1 MIGGFRQW
9 EDIDD
14 PRRNRG
20 PAPQEQNVPGLP
32 AATRVLRQGTTR
44 EGFYERENPKSQRI
58 ADALRQQ
65 KTASSAAT
73 TTKEGPIA
81 FLSRM
86 KAALT
91 GTAEANTAEQVLSA
105 EVGRPISRETA
116 NRAREYVE
124 ILGISPEKGLELA
137 DIELRQGSQAISP
150 ELVKEITQS
159 GEIKPILTALNATTE
174 ENAKLAGAEFRTLAG
189 SQLEG
194 AAEVE
199 GAGRNLPGGK
209 RNPLNK
215 EINEIMQD
223 GYRVPVL
230 VADATEERWAPP
242 SKDESGK
249 TVWKKLLDKEG
260 KVVTQP
266 PTVKVGKDPRTGYNK
281 KVFDTRA
288 AQLALINPA
297 ALTDWLKKK
306 VDPDAYSDERS
317 GMNKNVPRKD
327 EFNAEVSGY
336 SGRYVDPRRPENT
349 EREMIGT
356 SDYRTLAY
364 DSPDTEGGQYRAFG
378 LSGKEDPS
386 RAFDRVPMSVGEAI
400 EDIRLTNRTP
410 IKTLREG
417 IDVYIDDDTGKTFHK
432 LSGIEVFE
440 IGRNYPSDP
449 SLVEYRIGSPT
460 EITNEGMRKFSA
472 LIEGL
477 PGMENKRVLVNE
489 RLNDAAVNRAQNAL
503 LQEYM
508 SEDFRTAR
516 AKADPNTK
524 PIHDLMRAL
533 AAGGQLP
540 PEDAASAPAIL
551 SNRNLYGEGTGEA
564 KQSRRDIFDQLRATS
579 ANPEVA
585 ALRNKY
591 QAIENDPRGADIA
604 TAGMAS
610 ARPQAETVPNST
622 QVSQL
627 NAPEPP
633 TPPIKYNSYEGLI
646 DALGGE
652 VGSPDQERALKILA
666 QRIRARRG

>member
-14 PRRNRG
+14 PRRSRG
-20 PAPQEQNVPGLP
+20 PAPQEQNIVGLP
-32 AATRVLRQGTTR
+32 AASRILREGTTK
-44 EGFYERENPKSQRI
+44 EGYYERENPKSQRI
-58 ADALRQQ
+58 ADALSQQ
-65 KTASSAAT
+65 KTASSAPT
-73 TTKEGPIA
+73 TTKEGSFA

-91 GTAEANTAEQVLSA
+91 GKAEANTAEQVLSA

-137 DIELRQGSQAISP
+137 DIELRQGSQAITP
-150 ELVKEITQS
+150 ELVKEVTQS
-159 GEIKPILTALNATTE
+159 GEMKPILTALNAQSE

-194 AAEVE
+194 EAEVA

-215 EINEIMQD
+215 EINEVMQD

-249 TVWKKLLDKEG
+249 TVWKKLLDEEG

-266 PTVKVGKDPRTGYNK
+266 PTVKVGKDPKTGWQK
-281 KVFDTRA
+281 KVFNTRA

-297 ALTDWLKKK
+297 ALMEILQKKADPQ
-306 VDPDAYSDERS
+306 VDSEERS

-327 EFNAEVSGY
+327 EWNI
-336 SGRYVDPRRPENT
+336 DPET
-349 EREMIGT
+349 G
-356 SDYRTLAY
+356 
-364 DSPDTEGGQYRAFG
+364 RAFG

-386 RAFDRVPMSVGEAI
+386 RAFDQVPMSVGEAI
-400 EDIRLTNRTP
+400 EDIRLNNRTP
-410 IKTLREG
+410 IKTFREDKDIYEKDG
-417 IDVYIDDDTGKTFHK
+417 RTFHK
-432 LSGIEVFE
+432 FTNIEVFE
-440 IGRNYPSDP
+440 IGRNYPGDTN
-449 SLVEYRIGSPT
+449 LVDYRIGSPT

-489 RLNDAAVNRAQNAL
+489 RLNDTAVNRAQNAL
-503 LQEYM
+503 LQEYL

-533 AAGGQLP
+533 AAGGRLP
-540 PEDAASAPAIL
+540 VEDAASAPVIL
-551 SNRNLYGEGTGEA
+551 SNKSLSGEGTGEA
-564 KQSRRDIFDQLRATS
+564 RQSRRDIMNFLRATS

-604 TAGMAS
+604 TAGMAT
-610 ARPQAETVPNST
+610 ARPQAETVPNSS

-627 NAPEPP
+627 NAPEAP
-633 TPPIKYNSYEGLI
+633 TPPIQYKSYEGLV
-646 DALGGE
+646 DALNSE
-652 VGSPDQERALKILA
+652 VGSPDQERALRIMA
-666 QRIRARRG
+666 QRIKARRG

>member
-14 PRRNRG
+14 PRRSRG
-20 PAPQEQNVPGLP
+20 PVPQEQNVPGLP
-32 AATRVLRQGTTR
+32 AASRILRQGTAK
-44 EGFYERENPKSQRI
+44 EGYYERENPRDQRI
-58 ADALRQQ
+58 ADALSQQ
-65 KTASSAAT
+65 KTASSAPT
-73 TTKEGPIA
+73 TTKEGSLA

-91 GTAEANTAEQVLSA
+91 GKAEANTAEQVLSA

-124 ILGISPEKGLELA
+124 ILGISPEKGLQIAE
-137 DIELRQGSQAISP
+137 IEAKQGSRGLSP
-150 ELVKEITQS
+150 ELVREITAS
-159 GEIKPILTALNATTE
+159 GELKPDLAAQNAVLALSKGNLAE
-174 ENAKLAGAEFRTLAG
+174 EAAALQLAGEDFKTLAG
-189 SQLEG
+189 VELEG
-194 AAEVE
+194 AADVK
-199 GAGRNLPGGK
+199 GSGRNLPGG
-209 RNPLNK
+209 RRDPLNK

-249 TVWKKLLDKEG
+249 TVWKKLLDEEG

-266 PTVKVGKDPRTGYNK
+266 PTVKVGKDPKTGWQK

-306 VDPDAYSDERS
+306 ADPDAYSDERS

-327 EFNAEVSGY
+327 EFNI
-336 SGRYVDPRRPENT
+336 DPET
-349 EREMIGT
+349 G
-356 SDYRTLAY
+356 
-364 DSPDTEGGQYRAFG
+364 RAFG

-386 RAFDRVPMSVGEAI
+386 RAFDQVPMSVGEAI
-400 EDIRLTNRTP
+400 EDIRLNNRTP
-410 IKTLREG
+410 IKTFREDKDIYEKDG
-417 IDVYIDDDTGKTFHK
+417 RTFHK
-432 LSGIEVFE
+432 FTNIEVFE
-440 IGRNYPSDP
+440 IGRNYPGDTN
-449 SLVEYRIGSPT
+449 LVDYRIGSPT

-489 RLNDAAVNRAQNAL
+489 RLNDTAVNRAQNAL
-503 LQEYM
+503 LQDYL

-533 AAGGQLP
+533 AAGGRLP
-540 PEDAASAPAIL
+540 VEDAASAPVIL
-551 SNRNLYGEGTGEA
+551 SNRSLSGEGTEEA
-564 KQSRRDIFDQLRATS
+564 RQSRRDIMNFLRATS

-604 TAGMAS
+604 TAEMAT
-610 ARPQAETVPNST
+610 ARPQAETVANSS

-627 NAPEPP
+627 NAPEAP
-633 TPPIKYNSYEGLI
+633 TPPIQYKSYEGLV
-646 DALGGE
+646 DALNSE
-652 VGSPDQERALKILA
+652 VGSPDQERALRIMA
-666 QRIRARRG
+666 QRIKARRG

>member
-14 PRRNRG
+14 PRRSRG
-20 PAPQEQNVPGLP
+20 PAPQAQNITGLP
-32 AATRVLRQGTTR
+32 AASRILREGTTK
-44 EGFYERENPKSQRI
+44 EGYYERENPKSQRI
-58 ADALRQQ
+58 AEALRQQ
-65 KTASSAAT
+65 KTASSAPT

-137 DIELRQGSQAISP
+137 DIELRKGSQAITP
-150 ELVKEITQS
+150 ELVKEVTQS

-189 SQLEG
+189 LQLEG
-194 AAEVE
+194 EAEVA

-215 EINEIMQD
+215 EINEVMQD

-242 SKDESGK
+242 SKNESGK
-249 TVWKKLLDKEG
+249 TVWKKLLDEEG

-266 PTVKVGKDPRTGYNK
+266 PTVKVGKDPKTGWQK

-297 ALTDWLKKK
+297 ALMEILQKKADPQ
-306 VDPDAYSDERS
+306 VDSEERS

-327 EFNAEVSGY
+327 EWNI
-336 SGRYVDPRRPENT
+336 DPET
-349 EREMIGT
+349 G
-356 SDYRTLAY
+356 
-364 DSPDTEGGQYRAFG
+364 RAFG

-386 RAFDRVPMSVGEAI
+386 RAFDQVPMSVGEAI
-400 EDIRLTNRTP
+400 EDIRLNNRTP
-410 IKTLREG
+410 IKTFREDKDIYEKDG
-417 IDVYIDDDTGKTFHK
+417 RTFHK
-432 LSGIEVFE
+432 FTNIEVFE
-440 IGRNYPSDP
+440 IGRNYPGDTN
-449 SLVEYRIGSPT
+449 LVDYRIGSPT

-489 RLNDAAVNRAQNAL
+489 RLNDTAVNRAQNAL
-503 LQEYM
+503 LQEYL

-533 AAGGQLP
+533 AAGGRLP
-540 PEDAASAPAIL
+540 VEDAASAPVIL
-551 SNRNLYGEGTGEA
+551 SNKSLSGEGTGEA
-564 KQSRRDIFDQLRATS
+564 RQSRRDIMNFLRATS

-604 TAGMAS
+604 TAEMAT
-610 ARPQAETVPNST
+610 ARPQAETVPNSS

-627 NAPEPP
+627 NAPEAP
-633 TPPIKYNSYEGLI
+633 TPPIQYKSYEGLV
-646 DALGGE
+646 DALNSE
-652 VGSPDQERALKILA
+652 VGSPDQERALRIMA
-666 QRIRARRG
+666 QRIKARRGY

>member
-14 PRRNRG
+14 PRRSRG
-20 PAPQEQNVPGLP
+20 PVPQEQNVPGLP
-32 AATRVLRQGTTR
+32 AASRILREGTTK
-44 EGFYERENPKSQRI
+44 EGYYERENPKSQRI
-58 ADALRQQ
+58 ADALSQQ
-65 KTASSAAT
+65 KTASSAPT
-73 TTKEGPIA
+73 TTKEGSFA

-91 GTAEANTAEQVLSA
+91 GKAEANTAEQVLSA

-137 DIELRQGSQAISP
+137 DIELRQGSQAITP
-150 ELVKEITQS
+150 ELVKEVTQS
-159 GEIKPILTALNATTE
+159 GEMKPILTALNAQSE

-194 AAEVE
+194 EAEVA

-215 EINEIMQD
+215 EINEVMQD

-249 TVWKKLLDKEG
+249 TVWKKLLDEEG

-266 PTVKVGKDPRTGYNK
+266 PTIKVGKDPKTGWQK

-297 ALTDWLKKK
+297 ALMEILQKKADPQ
-306 VDPDAYSDERS
+306 VDSEERS

-327 EFNAEVSGY
+327 EWNI
-336 SGRYVDPRRPENT
+336 DPET
-349 EREMIGT
+349 G
-356 SDYRTLAY
+356 
-364 DSPDTEGGQYRAFG
+364 RAFG

-386 RAFDRVPMSVGEAI
+386 RAFDQVPMSVGEAI
-400 EDIRLTNRTP
+400 EDIRLNNRTP
-410 IKTLREG
+410 IKTFREDKDIYEKDG
-417 IDVYIDDDTGKTFHK
+417 RTFHK
-432 LSGIEVFE
+432 FTNIEVFE
-440 IGRNYPSDP
+440 IGRNYPGDTN
-449 SLVEYRIGSPT
+449 LVDYRIGSPT

-489 RLNDAAVNRAQNAL
+489 RLNDTAVNRAQNAL
-503 LQEYM
+503 LQEYL

-533 AAGGQLP
+533 AAGGRLP
-540 PEDAASAPAIL
+540 VEDAASAPVIL
-551 SNRNLYGEGTGEA
+551 SNKSLSGEGTEEA
-564 KQSRRDIFDQLRATS
+564 RQSRKDVFNYLRATS

-604 TAGMAS
+604 TAGMAT
-610 ARPQAETVPNST
+610 ARPQAETVPNSS

-627 NAPEPP
+627 NAPEAP
-633 TPPIKYNSYEGLI
+633 TPPIQYKSYEGLV
-646 DALGGE
+646 DALNSE
-652 VGSPDQERALKILA
+652 VGSPDQERALRIMA
-666 QRIRARRG
+666 QRIKARRG

>member
-14 PRRNRG
+14 PRRSRG
-20 PAPQEQNVPGLP
+20 PVPQEQNVPGLP
-32 AATRVLRQGTTR
+32 AASRILREGTTK
-44 EGFYERENPKSQRI
+44 EGYYERENPKSQRI
-58 ADALRQQ
+58 AEALSQQ
-65 KTASSAAT
+65 KTASSAPT
-73 TTKEGPIA
+73 TTKEGSFA

-91 GTAEANTAEQVLSA
+91 GKAEANTAEQVLSA

-137 DIELRQGSQAISP
+137 DIELRQGSQAITP
-150 ELVKEITQS
+150 ELVKEVTQS
-159 GEIKPILTALNATTE
+159 GEIKPILTALNAQSE

-194 AAEVE
+194 EAEVA

-215 EINEIMQD
+215 EINEVMQD

-249 TVWKKLLDKEG
+249 TVWKKLLDEEG

-266 PTVKVGKDPRTGYNK
+266 PTVKVGKDPKTGWQK

-297 ALTDWLKKK
+297 ALMEILQKKADPQ
-306 VDPDAYSDERS
+306 VDSEERS

-327 EFNAEVSGY
+327 EWNI
-336 SGRYVDPRRPENT
+336 DPET
-349 EREMIGT
+349 G
-356 SDYRTLAY
+356 
-364 DSPDTEGGQYRAFG
+364 RAFG

-386 RAFDRVPMSVGEAI
+386 RAFDQVPMSVGEAI
-400 EDIRLTNRTP
+400 EDIRLNNRTP
-410 IKTLREG
+410 IKTFREDKDIYEKDG
-417 IDVYIDDDTGKTFHK
+417 RTFHK
-432 LSGIEVFE
+432 FTNIEVFE
-440 IGRNYPSDP
+440 IGRNYPGDTN
-449 SLVEYRIGSPT
+449 LVDYRIGSPT

-489 RLNDAAVNRAQNAL
+489 RLNDTAVNRAQNAL
-503 LQEYM
+503 LQEYL

-533 AAGGQLP
+533 AAGGRLP
-540 PEDAASAPAIL
+540 VEDAASAPVIL
-551 SNRNLYGEGTGEA
+551 SNKSLSGEGTGEA
-564 KQSRRDIFDQLRATS
+564 RQSRKDVFNYLRATS

-604 TAGMAS
+604 TAGMAT
-610 ARPQAETVPNST
+610 ARPQAETVPNSS

-627 NAPEPP
+627 NAPEAP
-633 TPPIKYNSYEGLI
+633 TPPIQYKSYEGLVE
-646 DALGGE
+646 ALGSE
-652 VGSPDQERALKILA
+652 VGSPDQERALRIMA
-666 QRIRARRG
+666 QRIKARRG

>member
-14 PRRNRG
+14 PRRSRG

-32 AATRVLRQGTTR
+32 AASRILREGTTK
-44 EGFYERENPKSQRI
+44 EGYYERENPKSQRI
-58 ADALRQQ
+58 AEALSQQ
-65 KTASSAAT
+65 KTASSAPT
-73 TTKEGPIA
+73 TTKEGSFA

-91 GTAEANTAEQVLSA
+91 GKAEANTAEQVLSA

-137 DIELRQGSQAISP
+137 DIELRQGSQAITP
-150 ELVKEITQS
+150 ELVKEVTQS
-159 GEIKPILTALNATTE
+159 GEMKPILTALNAQSE

-194 AAEVE
+194 EAEVA

-215 EINEIMQD
+215 EINEVMQD

-249 TVWKKLLDKEG
+249 TVWKKLLDEEG

-266 PTVKVGKDPRTGYNK
+266 PTIKVGKDPKTGWQK

-297 ALTDWLKKK
+297 ALMEILQKKADPQ
-306 VDPDAYSDERS
+306 VDSEERS

-327 EFNAEVSGY
+327 EWNI
-336 SGRYVDPRRPENT
+336 DPET
-349 EREMIGT
+349 G
-356 SDYRTLAY
+356 
-364 DSPDTEGGQYRAFG
+364 RAFG

-386 RAFDRVPMSVGEAI
+386 RAFDQVPMSVGEAI
-400 EDIRLTNRTP
+400 EDIRLNNRTP
-410 IKTLREG
+410 IKTFREDKDIYEKDG
-417 IDVYIDDDTGKTFHK
+417 RTFHK
-432 LSGIEVFE
+432 FTNIEVFE
-440 IGRNYPSDP
+440 IGRNYPGDTN
-449 SLVEYRIGSPT
+449 LVDYRIGSPT

-489 RLNDAAVNRAQNAL
+489 RLNDTAVNRAQNAL
-503 LQEYM
+503 LQEYL

-533 AAGGQLP
+533 AAGGRLP
-540 PEDAASAPAIL
+540 VEDAASAPVIL
-551 SNRNLYGEGTGEA
+551 SNKSLSGEGTEEA
-564 KQSRRDIFDQLRATS
+564 RQSRKDVFNYLRATS

-604 TAGMAS
+604 TAGMAT
-610 ARPQAETVPNST
+610 ARPQAETVPNSS

-627 NAPEPP
+627 NAPEAP
-633 TPPIKYNSYEGLI
+633 TPPIQYKSYEGLVE
-646 DALGGE
+646 ALGSE
-652 VGSPDQERALKILA
+652 VGSPDQERALRIMA
-666 QRIRARRG
+666 QRIKARRG

>member
-14 PRRNRG
+14 PRRSRG

-32 AATRVLRQGTTR
+32 AAARVLRQGTTR
-44 EGFYERENPKSQRI
+44 EGFYERENPRDQRI
-58 ADALRQQ
+58 GDALVRQ
-65 KTASSAAT
+65 KTAESKPT
-73 TTKEGPIA
+73 TTKEGSFD

-91 GTAEANTAEQVLSA
+91 GKTEANTAEQVLSA

-116 NRAREYVE
+116 NRAREYVK
-124 ILGISPEKGLELA
+124 ILGISPEKGLEIA
-137 DIELRQGSQAISP
+137 EIESRQGSKGLPP
-150 ELVKEITQS
+150 ELVREIAAS
-159 GEIKPILTALNATTE
+159 GELKPDLAAQNAALALSKGNLAE
-174 ENAKLAGAEFRTLAG
+174 EAAALQLYGEDFRTLAG
-189 SQLEG
+189 TELEG
-194 AAEVE
+194 AADVK
-199 GAGRNLPGGK
+199 GSGRNLPGG
-209 RNPLNK
+209 RRDPLNK

-242 SKDESGK
+242 SKDEKGK
-249 TVWKKLLDKEG
+249 TVWKKLVDEQG
-260 KVVTQP
+260 KVVSQP
-266 PTVKVGKDPRTGYNK
+266 PTVKVGKDPKTGYNK

-306 VDPDAYSDERS
+306 ADPDAYSEERS

-327 EFNAEVSGY
+327 EYNI
-336 SGRYVDPRRPENT
+336 DPET
-349 EREMIGT
+349 G
-356 SDYRTLAY
+356 
-364 DSPDTEGGQYRAFG
+364 RAFG

-386 RAFDRVPMSVGEAI
+386 RAYDRVPMSVGEAI
-400 EDIRLTNRTP
+400 EDIRLTHRTP

-417 IDVYIDDDTGKTFHK
+417 IDVYFDEDKGKTFHK
-432 LSGIEVFE
+432 LSGIEIFE

-489 RLNDAAVNRAQNAL
+489 RLNDTAVNRAQNAL

-508 SEDFRTAR
+508 SEDFRTDR

-551 SNRNLYGEGTGEA
+551 SNRDLYGEGTEEA
-564 KQSRRDIFDQLRATS
+564 KQSRKDVFDYLRATS

-591 QAIENDPRGADIA
+591 QAIENDPRNADIA

-610 ARPQAETVPNST
+610 ARPQVDTVPNST

-633 TPPIKYNSYEGLI
+633 TTPIKYKSYEGVV
-646 DALGGE
+646 DALGSE
-652 VGSPDQERALKILA
+652 VGSPDQERALRIMA
-666 QRIRARRG
+666 QRIKARRGY

>member
-14 PRRNRG
+14 PRRSRG
-20 PAPQEQNVPGLP
+20 PVPQEQNVPGLP
-32 AATRVLRQGTTR
+32 AASRILREGTTK
-44 EGFYERENPKSQRI
+44 EGYYERENPKSQRI
-58 ADALRQQ
+58 ADALSQQ
-65 KTASSAAT
+65 KTASSAPT
-73 TTKEGPIA
+73 TTKEGSFA

-91 GTAEANTAEQVLSA
+91 GKAEANTAEQVLSA

-137 DIELRQGSQAISP
+137 DIELRQGSQAITP
-150 ELVKEITQS
+150 ELVKEVTQS
-159 GEIKPILTALNATTE
+159 GEIKPILTALNAQSE

-194 AAEVE
+194 EAEVA

-215 EINEIMQD
+215 EINEVMQD

-249 TVWKKLLDKEG
+249 TVWKKLLDEEG

-266 PTVKVGKDPRTGYNK
+266 PTVKVGKDPKTGWQK

-297 ALTDWLKKK
+297 ALMEILQKKADPQ
-306 VDPDAYSDERS
+306 VDSEERS

-327 EFNAEVSGY
+327 EWNI
-336 SGRYVDPRRPENT
+336 DPET
-349 EREMIGT
+349 G
-356 SDYRTLAY
+356 
-364 DSPDTEGGQYRAFG
+364 RAFG

-386 RAFDRVPMSVGEAI
+386 RAFDQVPMSVGEAI
-400 EDIRLTNRTP
+400 EDIRLNNRTP
-410 IKTLREG
+410 IKTFREDKDIYEKDG
-417 IDVYIDDDTGKTFHK
+417 RTFHK
-432 LSGIEVFE
+432 FTNIEVFE
-440 IGRNYPSDP
+440 IGRNYPGDTN
-449 SLVEYRIGSPT
+449 LVDYRIGSPT

-489 RLNDAAVNRAQNAL
+489 RLNDTAVNRAQNAL
-503 LQEYM
+503 LQDYL

-533 AAGGQLP
+533 AAGGRLP
-540 PEDAASAPAIL
+540 VEDAASAPVIL
-551 SNRNLYGEGTGEA
+551 SNRSLSGEGTEEA
-564 KQSRRDIFDQLRATS
+564 RQSRRDIMNFLRATS

-604 TAGMAS
+604 TAEMAT
-610 ARPQAETVPNST
+610 ARPQAETVANSS

-627 NAPEPP
+627 NAPEAP
-633 TPPIKYNSYEGLI
+633 TPPIQYKSYEGLV
-646 DALGGE
+646 DALNSE
-652 VGSPDQERALKILA
+652 VGSPDQERALRIMA
-666 QRIRARRG
+666 QRIKARRG

>member
-9 EDIDD
+9 EDPND

-20 PAPQEQNVPGLP
+20 PVPQEQNVPGLP
-32 AATRVLRQGTTR
+32 AASRILREGTTK
-44 EGFYERENPKSQRI
+44 EGYYERENPKSQRI
-58 ADALRQQ
+58 ADALSQQ
-65 KTASSAAT
+65 KTASSAPT
-73 TTKEGPIA
+73 TTKEGSFA

-91 GTAEANTAEQVLSA
+91 GKAEANTAEQVLSA

-137 DIELRQGSQAISP
+137 DIELRQGSQAITP
-150 ELVKEITQS
+150 ELVKEVTQS

-194 AAEVE
+194 EAEVA
-199 GAGRNLPGGK
+199 GAGRNLPGGR

-215 EINEIMQD
+215 EINEVMQD

-242 SKDESGK
+242 AKDESGK
-249 TVWKKLLDKEG
+249 TVWKKLLDEEG

-266 PTVKVGKDPRTGYNK
+266 PTVKVGKDPKTGWQK

-297 ALTDWLKKK
+297 ALMEILQKKADPQ
-306 VDPDAYSDERS
+306 VDSEERS

-327 EFNAEVSGY
+327 EWNI
-336 SGRYVDPRRPENT
+336 DPET
-349 EREMIGT
+349 G
-356 SDYRTLAY
+356 
-364 DSPDTEGGQYRAFG
+364 RAFG

-386 RAFDRVPMSVGEAI
+386 RAFDQVPMSVGEAI
-400 EDIRLTNRTP
+400 EDIRLNNRTP
-410 IKTLREG
+410 IKTFREDKDIYEKDG
-417 IDVYIDDDTGKTFHK
+417 RTFHK
-432 LSGIEVFE
+432 FTNIEVFE
-440 IGRNYPSDP
+440 IGRNYPGDTN
-449 SLVEYRIGSPT
+449 LVDYRIGSPT

-489 RLNDAAVNRAQNAL
+489 RLNDTAINRAQNAL
-503 LQEYM
+503 LQDYL

-533 AAGGQLP
+533 AAGGRLP
-540 PEDAASAPAIL
+540 VEDAASAPVIL
-551 SNRNLYGEGTGEA
+551 SNKELYGEGTGEA
-564 KQSRRDIFDQLRATS
+564 KQSRKDVFNYLRATS

-591 QAIENDPRGADIA
+591 QAIENDPRSADIA
-604 TAGMAS
+604 TAEMAT
-610 ARPQAETVPNST
+610 ARPQAETVPNSS

-627 NAPEPP
+627 NAPEAP
-633 TPPIKYNSYEGLI
+633 TPPIQYKSYEGLAE
-646 DALGGE
+646 ALGSE
-652 VGSPDQERALKILA
+652 VGSPDQERALRIMA
-666 QRIRARRG
+666 QRIKARRG

>member
-14 PRRNRG
+14 PRRSRG
-20 PAPQEQNVPGLP
+20 PVPQEQNVPGLP
-32 AATRVLRQGTTR
+32 AASRILRQGTAK
-44 EGFYERENPKSQRI
+44 EGYYERENPRDQRI
-58 ADALRQQ
+58 ADALSQQ
-65 KTASSAAT
+65 KTASSAPT
-73 TTKEGPIA
+73 TTKEGSLA

-91 GTAEANTAEQVLSA
+91 GKAEANTAEQVLSA

-124 ILGISPEKGLELA
+124 ILGISPEKGLQIAE
-137 DIELRQGSQAISP
+137 IEAKQGSRGLSP
-150 ELVKEITQS
+150 ELVREITAS
-159 GEIKPILTALNATTE
+159 GELKPDLAAQNAVLALSKGNLAE
-174 ENAKLAGAEFRTLAG
+174 EAAALQLAGEDFKTLAG
-189 SQLEG
+189 VELEG
-194 AAEVE
+194 AADVK
-199 GAGRNLPGGK
+199 GSGRNLPGG
-209 RNPLNK
+209 RRDPLNK

-249 TVWKKLLDKEG
+249 TIWKKLLDEEG

-266 PTVKVGKDPRTGYNK
+266 PTVKVGKDPKTGWQK

-306 VDPDAYSDERS
+306 ADPDAYSDERS

-327 EFNAEVSGY
+327 EFNI
-336 SGRYVDPRRPENT
+336 DPET
-349 EREMIGT
+349 G
-356 SDYRTLAY
+356 
-364 DSPDTEGGQYRAFG
+364 RAFG

-386 RAFDRVPMSVGEAI
+386 RAFDQVPMSVGEAI
-400 EDIRLTNRTP
+400 EDIRLNNRTP
-410 IKTLREG
+410 IKTFREDKDIYEKDG
-417 IDVYIDDDTGKTFHK
+417 RTFHK
-432 LSGIEVFE
+432 FTNIEVFE
-440 IGRNYPSDP
+440 IGRNYPGDTN
-449 SLVEYRIGSPT
+449 LVDYRIGSPT

-503 LQEYM
+503 LQEYL
-508 SEDFRTAR
+508 SEDFRTDR
-516 AKADPNTK
+516 AKLDPNTK

-551 SNRNLYGEGTGEA
+551 SNRDLYGEGTEGA
-564 KQSRRDIFDQLRATS
+564 RQSRRDIMNYLRATS

-604 TAGMAS
+604 TAEMAT
-610 ARPQAETVPNST
+610 ARPQAETVPNSS

-627 NAPEPP
+627 NAPEAP
-633 TPPIKYNSYEGLI
+633 TPPIQYKSYEGLV
-646 DALGGE
+646 DALNSE
-652 VGSPDQERALKILA
+652 VGSPDQERALRIMA
-666 QRIRARRG
+666 QRIKARRG

>member
-14 PRRNRG
+14 PRRSRG
-20 PAPQEQNVPGLP
+20 PVPQEQNVPGLP
-32 AATRVLRQGTTR
+32 AASRILREGTTK
-44 EGFYERENPKSQRI
+44 EGYYERENPKSQRI
-58 ADALRQQ
+58 ADALSQQ
-65 KTASSAAT
+65 KTASSAPT
-73 TTKEGPIA
+73 TTKEGSFA

-91 GTAEANTAEQVLSA
+91 GKAEANTAEQVLSA

-137 DIELRQGSQAISP
+137 DIELRQGSQAITP
-150 ELVKEITQS
+150 ELVKEVTQS
-159 GEIKPILTALNATTE
+159 GEIKPILTALNAQSE

-194 AAEVE
+194 EAEVA
-199 GAGRNLPGGK
+199 GAGRNLPGGR

-215 EINEIMQD
+215 EINEVMQD

-249 TVWKKLLDKEG
+249 TVWKKLLDEEG

-266 PTVKVGKDPRTGYNK
+266 PTVKVGKDPKTGWQK

-297 ALTDWLKKK
+297 ALMEILQKKADPQ
-306 VDPDAYSDERS
+306 VDSEERS

-327 EFNAEVSGY
+327 EWNI
-336 SGRYVDPRRPENT
+336 DPET
-349 EREMIGT
+349 G
-356 SDYRTLAY
+356 
-364 DSPDTEGGQYRAFG
+364 RAFG

-386 RAFDRVPMSVGEAI
+386 RAFDQVPMSVGEAI
-400 EDIRLTNRTP
+400 EDIRLNHRTP
-410 IKTLREG
+410 IKTFREYEDIYEKDG
-417 IDVYIDDDTGKTFHK
+417 RTFHK
-432 LSGIEVFE
+432 FTNIEVFE
-440 IGRNYPSDP
+440 IGRNYPGDTN
-449 SLVEYRIGSPT
+449 LVDYRIGSPT

-489 RLNDAAVNRAQNAL
+489 RLNDTAINRAQNAL
-503 LQEYM
+503 LQDYL

-533 AAGGQLP
+533 AAGGRLP
-540 PEDAASAPAIL
+540 VEDAASAPVIL
-551 SNRNLYGEGTGEA
+551 SNRKELLYGDDAKEA
-564 KQSRRDIFDQLRATS
+564 NQSRRDIMNYLRATP
-579 ANPEVA
+579 ANPAVA

-591 QAIENDPRGADIA
+591 QAVENDPRGADIA
-604 TAGMAS
+604 TAEMAT
-610 ARPQAETVPNST
+610 ARPQAETVPNSS

-627 NAPEPP
+627 NAPEAP
-633 TPPIKYNSYEGLI
+633 TPPIQYKSYEGLAE
-646 DALGGE
+646 ALGSE
-652 VGSPDQERALKILA
+652 VGSPDQERALRIMA
-666 QRIRARRG
+666 QRIKARRG

>member
-1 MIGGFRQW
+1 
-9 EDIDD
+9 
-14 PRRNRG
+14 
-20 PAPQEQNVPGLP
+20 
-32 AATRVLRQGTTR
+32 
-44 EGFYERENPKSQRI
+44 
-58 ADALRQQ
+58 
-65 KTASSAAT
+65 
-73 TTKEGPIA
+73 
-81 FLSRM
+81 M

-137 DIELRQGSQAISP
+137 DIELRQGSQAITP

-159 GEIKPILTALNATTE
+159 GELKPILTALNAQSE

-194 AAEVE
+194 EAEIA

-215 EINEIMQD
+215 EINEVMQD

-249 TVWKKLLDKEG
+249 TIWKKLLDEEG

-266 PTVKVGKDPRTGYNK
+266 PTVKVGKDPRTGWQK

-297 ALTDWLKKK
+297 ALMEILQKKADPQ
-306 VDPDAYSDERS
+306 VDSEERS

-327 EFNAEVSGY
+327 EWNI
-336 SGRYVDPRRPENT
+336 DPET
-349 EREMIGT
+349 G
-356 SDYRTLAY
+356 
-364 DSPDTEGGQYRAFG
+364 RAFG

-386 RAFDRVPMSVGEAI
+386 RAFDQVPMSVGEAI
-400 EDIRLTNRTP
+400 EDIRLNNRTP
-410 IKTLREG
+410 IKTFREDKDIYEKDG
-417 IDVYIDDDTGKTFHK
+417 RTFHK
-432 LSGIEVFE
+432 FTNIEVFE
-440 IGRNYPSDP
+440 IGRNYPGDP
-449 SLVEYRIGSPT
+449 NLVDYRIGSPT

-489 RLNDAAVNRAQNAL
+489 RLNDTAVNRAQNAL
-503 LQEYM
+503 LQEYL
-508 SEDFRTAR
+508 SEDFRTVR

-533 AAGGQLP
+533 AAGGRLP
-540 PEDAASAPAIL
+540 VEDAASAPVIL
-551 SNRNLYGEGTGEA
+551 SNKSLSGEGTGEA
-564 KQSRRDIFDQLRATS
+564 RQSRRDIMNFLRATS

-604 TAGMAS
+604 TAEMAT
-610 ARPQAETVPNST
+610 ARPQAETVPNSS

-627 NAPEPP
+627 NAPEAP
-633 TPPIKYNSYEGLI
+633 TPPIQYKSYEGLV
-646 DALGGE
+646 DALNSE
-652 VGSPDQERALKILA
+652 VGSPDQERALRIMA
-666 QRIRARRG
+666 QRIKARRG

>member
-14 PRRNRG
+14 PRRSRG
-20 PAPQEQNVPGLP
+20 PAPQEQNIVGLP
-32 AATRVLRQGTTR
+32 AASRILREGTTK
-44 EGFYERENPKSQRI
+44 EGYYERENPKSQRI
-58 ADALRQQ
+58 SDALSQQ
-65 KTASSAAT
+65 KTASSAPT
-73 TTKEGPIA
+73 TTKEGSFA

-91 GTAEANTAEQVLSA
+91 GKAEANTAEQVLSA

-137 DIELRQGSQAISP
+137 DIELRQGSQAITP
-150 ELVKEITQS
+150 ELVKEVTQS
-159 GEIKPILTALNATTE
+159 GEIKPILTALNAQSE

-194 AAEVE
+194 EAEVA

-215 EINEIMQD
+215 EINEVMQD

-249 TVWKKLLDKEG
+249 TVWKKLLDEEG

-266 PTVKVGKDPRTGYNK
+266 PTVKVGKDPKTGWQK

-297 ALTDWLKKK
+297 ALIEILQKKADPQ
-306 VDPDAYSDERS
+306 VDSEERS

-327 EFNAEVSGY
+327 EWNI
-336 SGRYVDPRRPENT
+336 DPET
-349 EREMIGT
+349 G
-356 SDYRTLAY
+356 
-364 DSPDTEGGQYRAFG
+364 RAFG

-386 RAFDRVPMSVGEAI
+386 RAFDQVPMSVGEAI
-400 EDIRLTNRTP
+400 EDIRLNNRTP
-410 IKTLREG
+410 IKTFREDKDIYEKDG
-417 IDVYIDDDTGKTFHK
+417 RTFHK
-432 LSGIEVFE
+432 FTNIEVFE
-440 IGRNYPSDP
+440 IGRNYPGDTN
-449 SLVEYRIGSPT
+449 LVDYRIGSPT
-460 EITNEGMRKFSA
+460 EITNEGMRKFST

-489 RLNDAAVNRAQNAL
+489 RLNDTAVNRAQNAL
-503 LQEYM
+503 LQEYL

-533 AAGGQLP
+533 ATGGRLP
-540 PEDAASAPAIL
+540 VEDAASAPVIL
-551 SNRNLYGEGTGEA
+551 SNKSLSGEGTGEA
-564 KQSRRDIFDQLRATS
+564 RQSRKDVFNYLRATS

-604 TAGMAS
+604 TAEMAT
-610 ARPQAETVPNST
+610 ARPQAETVPNSS

-627 NAPEPP
+627 NAPEAP
-633 TPPIKYNSYEGLI
+633 TPPIQYKSYEGLAE
-646 DALGGE
+646 ALGSE
-652 VGSPDQERALKILA
+652 VGSPDQERALRIMA
-666 QRIRARRG
+666 QRIKARRGQ

>member
-14 PRRNRG
+14 PRRSRG
-20 PAPQEQNVPGLP
+20 PVPQEQNVPGLP
-32 AATRVLRQGTTR
+32 AASRILREGTTK
-44 EGFYERENPKSQRI
+44 EGYYERENPKSQRI
-58 ADALRQQ
+58 AEALSQQ
-65 KTASSAAT
+65 KTASSAPT
-73 TTKEGPIA
+73 TTKEGSFA

-91 GTAEANTAEQVLSA
+91 GKAEANTAEQVLSA

-137 DIELRQGSQAISP
+137 DIELRQGSQAITP
-150 ELVKEITQS
+150 ELVKEVTQS
-159 GEIKPILTALNATTE
+159 GEMKPILTALNAQSE

-194 AAEVE
+194 EAEVA

-215 EINEIMQD
+215 EINEVMQD

-249 TVWKKLLDKEG
+249 TVWKKLLDEEG

-266 PTVKVGKDPRTGYNK
+266 PTIKVGKDPKTGWQK

-297 ALTDWLKKK
+297 ALMEILQKKADPQ
-306 VDPDAYSDERS
+306 VDSEERS

-327 EFNAEVSGY
+327 EWNI
-336 SGRYVDPRRPENT
+336 DPET
-349 EREMIGT
+349 G
-356 SDYRTLAY
+356 
-364 DSPDTEGGQYRAFG
+364 RAFG

-386 RAFDRVPMSVGEAI
+386 RAFDQVPMSVGEAI
-400 EDIRLTNRTP
+400 EDIRLNNRTP
-410 IKTLREG
+410 IKTFREDKDIYEKDG
-417 IDVYIDDDTGKTFHK
+417 RTFHK
-432 LSGIEVFE
+432 FTNIEVFE
-440 IGRNYPSDP
+440 IGRNYPGDTN
-449 SLVEYRIGSPT
+449 LVDYRIGSPT

-489 RLNDAAVNRAQNAL
+489 RLNDTAVNRAQNAL
-503 LQEYM
+503 LQEYL

-533 AAGGQLP
+533 AAGGRLP
-540 PEDAASAPAIL
+540 VEDAASAPVIL
-551 SNRNLYGEGTGEA
+551 SNKSLSGEGTEEA
-564 KQSRRDIFDQLRATS
+564 RQSRKDVFNYLRATS

-604 TAGMAS
+604 TAGMAT
-610 ARPQAETVPNST
+610 ARPQAETVPNSS

-627 NAPEPP
+627 NAPEAP
-633 TPPIKYNSYEGLI
+633 TPPIQYKSYEGLVE
-646 DALGGE
+646 ALGSE
-652 VGSPDQERALKILA
+652 VGSPDQERALRIMA
-666 QRIRARRG
+666 QRIKARRG